1 MKSLLTAAKRART
14 APSGR
19 AVCGVMPGRDLP
31 PVVLMRDCY
40 TRTRR
45 LYWGKKE
52 KEKNKKSV
60 RAVKLPTANFA
71 ALFLLRS
78 MQRYVLGQL

>member
-45 LYWGKKE
+45 LYWEKK
-52 KEKNKKSV
+52 KKKSV